1 MRWIP
6 TSRLVA
12 SCPKNESLR
21 AFFLLAN
28 ACASLS
34 RMRYLPPTP
43 KRLIIGRYS
52 WAEPEADE
60 NGVKCT
66 ILSVSNPPPYNEIGP
81 WRTEAFAERL
91 ALYVHRKM
99 QRAGPDAGADALDV
113 PLDFWSSVDSDP
125 TMTEQESREMLRYWV
140 MLQGPQ
146 QPQPANE
153 PYRVRISVLI
163 DRRAPAMAAAAAV
176 AAVAAPP
183 VTEWMN
189 DWLFAFL
196 FLLGLAMILPLHI
209 TYPKYK

>member
-1 MRWIP
+1 
-6 TSRLVA
+6 
-12 SCPKNESLR
+12 
-21 AFFLLAN
+21 
-28 ACASLS
+28 
-34 RMRYLPPTP
+34 
-43 KRLIIGRYS
+43 
-52 WAEPEADE
+52 
-60 NGVKCT
+60 VKCT
-66 ILSVSNPPPYNEIGP
+66 VLSVSNPPPYNEIGP
-81 WRTEAFAERL
+81 WRTEVFAERL

-99 QRAGPDAGADALDV
+99 QRAGADAPDVLDV

-140 MLQGPQ
+140 MLQSPQ

-153 PYRVRISVLI
+153 PYRVRISMLI